1 MIDSLVLLTISEFT
15 PAKETLVLAVC
26 IQRMNDKGEWA
37 SRTQVIHLDSRKEG
51 HFSVVVPQLVKE
63 NPPVLLVETQFLE
76 RADHAE

>member
-15 PAKETLVLAVC
+15 PAKETLELAVC
-26 IQRMNDKGEWA
+26 IQRMNAKGEWA
-37 SRTQVIHLDSRKEG
+37 SRTQVIHLDPRKEG